1 MYTPEELAQAGIAPD
16 ATAAD
21 CLWVESGLDWLRQRT
36 TLPLPEGVSLAGLP
50 AGAKLFLRQ
59 YAEQLQR
66 SGITSESI
74 EGLSQSFSS
83 ESLDVLLSQLAQSLL
98 PACSSCR
105 NSSCGTTA
113 AIGGEAHVSQ
123 KKVCEI
129 SSSGGGAAAVGKG
142 A

>member
-36 TLPLPEGVSLAGLP
+36 TLSLPEGVSLAGLP

-98 PACSSCR
+98 PAWYQGVQFLPKQQLWDYGCHR
-105 NSSCGTTA
+105 R
-113 AIGGEAHVSQ
+113 
-123 KKVCEI
+123 
-129 SSSGGGAAAVGKG
+129 
-142 A
+142 